1 MKIILATVIRLTW
14 SFLKLHSRC
23 CIVLKDDQRVELYK
37 NLHGKPQLYENDCE
51 TVALGC

>member
-1 MKIILATVIRLTW
+1 MKIILAIGIRLT
-14 SFLKLHSRC
+14 FLKLHSWC